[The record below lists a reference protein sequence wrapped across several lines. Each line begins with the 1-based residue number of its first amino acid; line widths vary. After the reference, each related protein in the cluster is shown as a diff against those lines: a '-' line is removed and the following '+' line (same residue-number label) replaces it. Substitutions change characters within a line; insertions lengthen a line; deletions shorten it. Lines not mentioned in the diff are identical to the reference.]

1 MRIDYSSRI
10 FGLDLL
16 RAIAILGVLG
26 SHILWIFPDADGLL
40 AYVLRFGGVMGV
52 EIFFVLSG
60 FLIGRILYRLFTKDH
75 FKAQHFSYFLVR
87 RWFRT
92 LPNYYV
98 ILILNILLVMAI
110 GRELPDTL
118 PLYFG
123 FLQNFKEGMDIFF
136 TESWSL
142 PIEEFA
148 YILGPLLLMLG
159 AFLFKNRKESD
170 IITEQQSLNAK
181 PASRIFL
188 GVTIFVLL
196 VFLVNK
202 IFYVTRLTDTSV
214 DYWNINLKAVL
225 WYRIDAIYYGVLA
238 AYLSIVYQDLWIR
251 NARVIAVVGVLL
263 FLFLQGVMS
272 VYQLTSD
279 KSPWLWNVFLL
290 PLMSLIYASFL
301 PLLSQWRQ
309 RPKFLGKTL
318 TVISLISYA
327 VYLLHYGIIL
337 QAMRWVW
344 PIEMMTTSMRVVYT
358 LIYLILVFGLSYSW
372 YRLFEK
378 PMMDL
383 RDKPSI
389 KRYFAIND
397 KK

>member
-26 SHILWIFPDADGLL
+26 SHALWVFPDASGLI
-40 AYVLRFGGVMGV
+40 AYVLKFGGVMGV

-60 FLIGRILYRLFTKDH
+60 FLIGRILFRLFMQDDFEMK
-75 FKAQHFSYFLVR
+75 HFSYFLVR

-98 ILILNILLVMAI
+98 ILILNMVLVMAI

-123 FLQNFKEGMDIFF
+123 FLQNFKDGMDVFF

-148 YILGPLLLMLG
+148 YILGPLILLLS
-159 AFLFKNRKESD
+159 AFVFRKKAVKEANGDLHGSKGK
-170 IITEQQSLNAK
+170 AR
-181 PASRIFL
+181 SRLFL
-188 GVTIFVLL
+188 GVTVMILV
-196 VFLVNK
+196 VFLLNKVCYVN
-202 IFYVTRLTDTSV
+202 RLTDTSL
-214 DYWNINLKAVL
+214 DYWNIHLKAVV

-238 AYLSIVYQDLWIR
+238 AYISMAYKEQWIR
-251 NARVIAVVGVLL
+251 NAQLIGFLGGVFFLL
-263 FLFLQGVMS
+263 LQGLMS

-279 KSPWLWNVFLL
+279 RSPWLWNVFYL
-290 PLMSLIYASFL
+290 PIMSIIYAMFL
-301 PLLSQWRQ
+301 PVLSQWKEKPR
-309 RPKFLGKTL
+309 FLGKTI
-318 TVISLISYA
+318 TGVSLISYA
-327 VYLLHYGIIL
+327 VYLLHYGILL
-337 QAMRWVW
+337 QTMRWLW
-344 PIEMMTTSMRVVYT
+344 PIETMSGLMRVAYILV
-358 LIYLILVFGLSYSW
+358 YLIFVFGVSYIW

-383 RDKPSI
+383 RDKPRI
-389 KRYFAIND
+389 KDWFS
-397 KK
+397 